1 MGEIIGIM
9 QNAYG
14 TAKKLIVLTI
24 GGTLLLQ
31 PLALTPGIAH
41 AAGEKAAVVK
51 QAENGTVNVAPALI
65 AKGENI
71 ITSGAV
77 RRIYEWVTTAKDGVK
92 TVSNVHVIE
101 IDLTNPYVSLNA
113 MNGKGGTLPSKASV
127 TSMVKDTGA
136 VAGVNADY
144 FDTQSAEQVPF
155 GAQIV
160 SGSLVKSP
168 RQLAGMFM
176 FGLTA
181 DRTPIVD
188 RFTFEGKVVSADGT
202 VIPLAGMNEAA
213 YSAAESNIQ
222 YSHSNALYLYTSAW
236 TAAERPNRL
245 ASATTPTEVLVQGGI
260 VTMVAENATLP
271 VTIPSDGYILRGHG
285 TAAKQLLEQFPVGTS
300 VTADLKLRSV
310 TSQRTFDPT
319 EFQMMV
325 GGHTIL
331 VNDGQPSSFSRSVN
345 SISPSSDR
353 ARTAVGYSKDM
364 KKVYLITAEDNG
376 PSVGVTLA
384 ELQKIMVQLGVWKG
398 VNLDGGG
405 STTMVDR
412 PLGEFDVKL
421 SHPTEDSGSGTYQRP
436 VVNGIGVY
444 TSAPQGALKG
454 IKASGKSLLFIGE
467 QTEYKLTAYDTYY
480 NPLDPSGIAPVWSLS
495 QPELATLTGGILT
508 AATSGAAELT
518 VKAGDGADK
527 LAIEVI
533 GESRIHKLTIEAPAS
548 ELRAGAVLAAKVQ
561 ATLEDGRKLTVPAG
575 SVDWE
580 FRGFVGSVQDDK
592 IRVDA
597 VKEGATVGYAI
608 ARYDGYSTMVTLT
621 AGSTQRAFQ
630 DFENIT
636 FGITANSDPGDV
648 RTGVQLTTGLEGNA
662 SKALKLTYDFSTS
675 TEDRTKAAYAELK
688 KEGITLPGEP
698 IGMSVDVYGD
708 GGRNWLRAT
717 IIDAAGTTHRV
728 DLAKA
733 VDWTGWKT
741 VKADFSGLPI
751 QYPAKLQSLYIA
763 TLKEGQDE
771 RALSGELAFDNIVL
785 HDAPK
790 LANAGTKIVLTLDKK
805 TALVNGTKGALDV
818 APIALDGVTYLPFR
832 FVADAMGG
840 QVAWDNASK
849 KVTALRGDK
858 LLEMWLNRET
868 LIVNGERKPAG
879 TKPIVRGGRTLV
891 PVRLVSEQLGLQVDW
906 DGKTKTITIQ

>member
-1 MGEIIGIM
+1 M
-9 QNAYG
+9 QYSYG
-14 TAKKLIVLTI
+14 TAKKLIVLAI

-31 PLALTPGIAH
+31 PLALMPGVVH
-41 AAGEKAAVVK
+41 ANGETATVAKA
-51 QAENGTVNVAPALI
+51 EIGTVNVAPQLVVI
-65 AKGENI
+65 GENI
-71 ITSGAV
+71 ITSGAT
-77 RRIYEWVTTAKDGVK
+77 RKDYQWITTAKDGVQ
-92 TVSNVHVIE
+92 TISNVHVIE

-144 FDTQSAEQVPF
+144 FDTQSVEQVPF
-155 GAQIV
+155 GAQIAN
-160 SGSLVKSP
+160 GMLVKSP
-168 RQLAGMFM
+168 RLLPGMFM

-181 DRTPIVD
+181 DRVPLVD
-188 RFTFEGKVVSADGT
+188 RFTFEGTVVSADGT
-202 VIPLAGMNEAA
+202 AIPLAGMNEAA
-213 YSAAESNIQ
+213 YSAAESNIA
-222 YSHSNALYLYTSAW
+222 YSHANALYLYTSAW

-245 ASATTPTEVLVQGGI
+245 ASAATPTEVLVQSGI
-260 VTMVAENATLP
+260 VTQVAENATLP
-271 VTIPSDGYILRGHG
+271 VTVPADGFILRGHG
-285 TAAKQLLEQFPVGTS
+285 TAAKQLLEHYPVGTS
-300 VTADLKLRSV
+300 VSAEMKLRSV
-310 TSQRTFDPT
+310 TSQKTFDPSS
-319 EFQMMV
+319 FRMMV

-331 VNDGQPSSFSRSVN
+331 VNDGQPSSYSRSV
-345 SISPSSDR
+345 SSLSPSTDR

-421 SHPTEDSGSGTYQRP
+421 SHPTEDGNGGTYQRP

-454 IKASGKSLLFIGE
+454 VKASGKSLLFIGE

-480 NPLDPSGIAPVWSLS
+480 NPLDPSGIAPVWSLDK
-495 QPELATLTGGILT
+495 PALATLSGGILT
-508 AATSGAAELT
+508 AATPGQAELT
-518 VKAGDGADK
+518 VKAGDSSDK

-533 GESRIHKLTIEAPAS
+533 GESRIHKLAIEAPAS

-580 FRGFVGSVQDDK
+580 FRGFLGSVQDDK

-608 ARYDGYSTMVTLT
+608 ARYDGYSAMVTMT
-621 AGSTQRAFQ
+621 AGSAQRAFQ
-630 DFENIT
+630 DFEKVT
-636 FGITANSDPGDV
+636 FGITATSDPVQVG
-648 RTGVQLTTGLEGNA
+648 TGVQLVTGLGGNA
-662 SKALKLTYDFSTS
+662 SKALKLNYDFALS
-675 TEDRTKAAYAELK
+675 TEDRTKAAYAVLNGG
-688 KEGITLPGEP
+688 GITLTGEP

-708 GGRNWLRAT
+708 NGRNWLRAT
-717 IIDAAGTTHRV
+717 IVDAAGTAHKV

-733 VDWTGWKT
+733 VDWSGWKT
-741 VKADFSGLPI
+741 VKADFTGLPI

-763 TLKEGQDE
+763 TVKEGQDE
-771 RALSGELAFDNIVL
+771 RALSGEIAFDNIVL

-790 LANAGTKIVLTLDKK
+790 LAATGTKILLTLDKK
-805 TALVNGTKGALDV
+805 TALVNGKKAALDV

-840 QVAWDNASK
+840 QVVWDNTRK
-849 KVTALRGDK
+849 QVTALRGDK
-858 LLEMWLNRET
+858 LLEMWLGKET
-868 LIVNGERKPAG
+868 LIINGERKTAG
-879 TKPIVRGGRTLV
+879 TMPIVRGGRTLV
-891 PVRLVSEQLGLQVDW
+891 PLRLVSEQLGLQVDW